1 MPLDYHAK
9 VAWPPKP
16 FNKAQDAMGAWDD
29 WWVGDPD
36 KLAARYRGGV
46 DTRGSWDRAGG
57 LTGITK
63 SFFWGR
69 PAPKNQQRVRLHL
82 PLPADLTRT
91 SADLLF
97 GSAFTPVVGEGK
109 SKTQDRLADL
119 IGGDDTLVTLA
130 NGAEAQAAL
139 GGTYL
144 RAVWDKGIADK
155 PWITTVDADAAVPT
169 FQWGRLVGVT
179 FWQKL
184 DDRGDKVI
192 RFLER
197 YEPGRIYYGLYEGT
211 TGELGRPIPLTEH
224 PASRGFADEVDE
236 TGGVDIPTQLLAAA
250 YVPNVTPNPTWRTD
264 RDLVHL
270 GRSDFDQLAPWFD
283 ALDEVYTSLMRD
295 VRLGKGRVF
304 ADATTMTPNGPGQGA
319 SLDLDQE
326 VFTNAPGGGG
336 SAKAG
341 GSPLTPNQFAI
352 RVQEHTDAIMNLIGV
367 VIRRAGYSAASFG
380 DDQISSLRMT
390 ATQVQARQDLS
401 KLTRAKKIKH
411 WQAALAHMARV
422 LLEID
427 GAVFPGKGGG
437 VTSDEITI
445 NFPSEAN
452 PDLATLAQ
460 TALALKNAGA
470 ASTESL
476 VRTVRPNWTSDQ
488 VNDEVDLIKEEQ
500 QVGDPALFRPGI
512 DDADQNA
519 APVSKEQADTLGTLV
534 RSGAT
539 QDSAA
544 QAAGI
549 PGIKW
554 TGERP
559 VTTRPVDDG
568 K

>member
-1 MPLDYHAK
+1 MPIDYHAK
-9 VAWPPKP
+9 TAWPPRP
-16 FNKAQDAMGAWDD
+16 FNKAQDAMSAWDD
-29 WWVGDPD
+29 WWIGDTD
-36 KLAARYRGGV
+36 RLASRYRGGT
-46 DTRGSWDRAGG
+46 DTRGSWDKAGG

-69 PAPKNQQRVRLHL
+69 PTPRTQQRTRLHL

-109 SKTQDRLADL
+109 SAMQDRLADL

-144 RAVWDKGIADK
+144 RAVWDTDLADK
-155 PWITTVDADAAVPT
+155 PWITTVDADAAVPEFT
-169 FQWGRLVGVT
+169 YGRLSAVT
-179 FWQKL
+179 FWQKVE
-184 DDRGDKVI
+184 DRGDKVL

-197 YEPGRIYYGLYEGT
+197 YEPGWIYYSLHEGT
-211 TGELGRPIPLTEH
+211 NDQLGQAIPLTEH
-224 PASRGFADEVDE
+224 SVGRPFATLVDKV
-236 TGGVDIPTQLLAAA
+236 GGVKIPTDRLAAA
-250 YVPNVTPNPTWRTD
+250 YVPNVTPNPSWRHD
-264 RDLVHL
+264 RQLVHL

-304 ADATTMTPNGPGQGA
+304 ADATAMAPRGPGQGA
-319 SLDLDQE
+319 ALDLDQE
-326 VFTNAPGGGG
+326 VFTNAPSG
-336 SAKAG
+336 S
-341 GSPLTPNQFAI
+341 GSSINGTPLTPNQFQI
-352 RVQEHTDAIMNLIGV
+352 RVQEHTDTIRDLIGV

-380 DDQISSLRMT
+380 DDQISSLMT
-390 ATQVQARQDLS
+390 ATQVVARQDLS
-401 KLTRAKKIKH
+401 KLTRAKKLKH
-411 WQAALAHMARV
+411 WQSALQHMARV

-427 GAVFPGKGGG
+427 GALYGGKDGG

-460 TALALKNAGA
+460 TGLALKNAGA

-488 VNDEVDLIKEEQ
+488 VNEEVDLIKKENE
-500 QVGDPALFRPGI
+500 VGDPALYRPGV
-512 DDADQNA
+512 DDAA
-519 APVSKEQADTLGTLV
+519 
-534 RSGAT
+534 
-539 QDSAA
+539 
-544 QAAGI
+544 
-549 PGIKW
+549 
-554 TGERP
+554 
-559 VTTRPVDDG
+559 
-568 K
+568 

>member
-1 MPLDYHAK
+1 MPLDYQPK
-9 VAWPPKP
+9 QSWPPRP
-16 FNKAQDAMGAWDD
+16 FNKAQDAMAAWDD
-29 WWVGDPD
+29 WWIGDTD
-36 KLAARYRGGV
+36 RLASRYRGGV
-46 DTRGSWDRAGG
+46 DTRGAWDRAGG

-69 PAPKNQQRVRLHL
+69 PSPKNESRTRLHL

-91 SADLLF
+91 SADLIF
-97 GSAFTPVVGEGK
+97 GSAYTPVVGKGG
-109 SKTQDRLADL
+109 SKMQDRLADL
-119 IGGDDTLVTLA
+119 IGGDDTLVTLS

-144 RAVWDKGIADK
+144 RAVWDTKLADK
-155 PWITTVDADAAVPT
+155 PWLTTVDADAAVPEFT
-169 FQWGRLVGVT
+169 FGRLSAVT
-179 FWQKL
+179 FWQKV
-184 DDRGDKVI
+184 DDSGDKVL

-197 YEPGRIYYGLYEGT
+197 YEPGWIYYSLYEGT
-211 TGELGRPIPLTEH
+211 VDQLGHAVPLTEH
-224 PASRGFADEVDE
+224 SVSRPFADDVDE
-236 TGGVDIPTQLLAAA
+236 TGGVKIPTDMLAAA
-250 YVPNVTPNPTWRTD
+250 YVPNVTPNPTWRHD
-264 RDLVHL
+264 RQLVHL
-270 GRSDFDQLAPWFD
+270 GRSDFDQLPPWFD

-304 ADATTMTPNGPGQGA
+304 ADQSAMTPNGPGQGA
-319 SLDLDQE
+319 SLDLDRE
-326 VFTNAPGGGG
+326 VFTNAPGAGG

-352 RVQEHTDAIMNLIGV
+352 RVQEHTDTIMNLIGV

-401 KLTRAKKIKH
+401 KLTRVKKIKH
-411 WQAALAHMARV
+411 WQAALSHMARV

-427 GAVFPGKGGG
+427 GALYPGRGGG

-445 NFPSEAN
+445 NFPAEAN

-488 VNDEVDLIKEEQ
+488 VNDEVDLIKEESE
-500 QVGDPALFRPGI
+500 VGDPSLYRPGI
-512 DDADQNA
+512 DDTA

-559 VTTRPVDDG
+559 VTTRPVD
-568 K
+568 